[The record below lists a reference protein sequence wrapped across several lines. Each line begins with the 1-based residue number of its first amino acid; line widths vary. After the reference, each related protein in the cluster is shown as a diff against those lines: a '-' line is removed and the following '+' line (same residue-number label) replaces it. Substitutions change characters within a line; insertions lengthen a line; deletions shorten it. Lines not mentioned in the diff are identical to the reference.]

1 MVITENTPPNLNESV
16 IAYHKD
22 GISYSPS
29 LLNFVLIK
37 RKQHIIVSGINFAP
51 QYIYIYIVELMR
63 MKFSQHINIKTKKTN
78 AVIIVEKKERQELL
92 I

>member
-51 QYIYIYIVELMR
+51 LYIYIYSR
-63 MKFSQHINIKTKKTN
+63 INAHEIQPTHQYKNKKN
-78 AVIIVEKKERQELL
+78 KCRYYR
-92 I
+92 